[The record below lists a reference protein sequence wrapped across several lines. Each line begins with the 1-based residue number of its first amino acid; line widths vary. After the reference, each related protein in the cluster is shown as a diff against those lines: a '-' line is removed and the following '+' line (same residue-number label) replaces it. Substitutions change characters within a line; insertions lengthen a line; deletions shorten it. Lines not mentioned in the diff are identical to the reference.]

1 MPHDPSRNP
10 PAFAVGRFN
19 HDFYEHIGSLR
30 LAPGVLPRHG
40 WTFLIAAFFSIGLM
54 IFISIGQTYILNEHL
69 GIPASEQG
77 TISGNLVFFTEVLT
91 LLLFL
96 PAGILMD
103 RIGRRPVYAAG
114 FLLLALTY
122 VLYPFAESVA
132 ALYVD
137 RIIYALAVV
146 TVAGGL
152 STVMADY
159 PAECSRGKLVAL
171 VGLVSGLGVVIISQ
185 GFGALPKVFTGA
197 GLDGVAAGRLTH
209 FIVAGLSVAV
219 AALLAWGLKPGIPIH
234 HDERPSV
241 RELLTGGFSQARN
254 PRILLAYSAA
264 FIARGDQSVNAV
276 FLILWGTL
284 AGKAAGLEP
293 AAAVMSGTFIFV
305 IAQIAALAWAPIL
318 GPLLDRIDRVSA
330 LAVCMALS
338 ALGNLALLRLDDPLA
353 SHGMVFFILLGI
365 GQISVFLGG
374 QSLIGQEAP
383 LAQRGSVLGAF
394 NVAGAIG
401 ILLMTFVGGHLFDQ
415 VDPRAPFVLVGVINL
430 ALLLASV
437 YVRLQYPVPALKTK

>member
-1 MPHDPSRNP
+1 MHNQHLSVR
-10 PAFAVGRFN
+10 
-19 HDFYEHIGSLR
+19 IGHLQ
-30 LAPGVLPRHG
+30 LAPGIHAHHG
-40 WTFLIAAFFSIGLM
+40 WTFLAAAFFSIGLM

-69 GIPASEQG
+69 HIPVNEQG
-77 TISGNLVFFTEVLT
+77 AISGNLVFFTEILT

-96 PAGILMD
+96 PAGVLMD

-122 VLYPFAESVA
+122 VLYPFAESVT
-132 ALYVD
+132 ALYLD

-159 PAECSRGKLVAL
+159 PAECSRGKLVAA
-171 VGLVSGLGVVIISQ
+171 VGVLSGLGVVIISQ
-185 GFGALPKVFTGA
+185 GFGSVPKMFINA
-197 GLDGVAAGRLTH
+197 GFDGITAGRMTH
-209 FIVAGLSVAV
+209 LIVAGLAVAV
-219 AALLAWGLKPGIPIH
+219 AVMTWWGLKPGVPIC
-234 HDERPSV
+234 HDERPTV
-241 RELLTGGFSQARN
+241 RELLLSGFAQARN

-293 AAAVMSGTFIFV
+293 AAAVMGGTFIFV
-305 IAQIAALAWAPIL
+305 IAQIAALVWAPIL

-330 LAVCMALS
+330 LAVCMGLS
-338 ALGNLALLRLDDPLA
+338 AIGNLALLLLDDPLA
-353 SHGMVFFILLGI
+353 KHGMIFFILLGI

-383 LAQRGSVLGAF
+383 LAQRGAVLGAF

-401 ILLMTFVGGHLFDQ
+401 ILLMTAIGGQLFDH
-415 VDPRAPFVLVGVINL
+415 VDPRAPFVVIGFVNI
-430 ALLLASV
+430 LLLVASV
-437 YVRLQYPVPALKTK
+437 YVRIQHHRPPTADDAPPVPIA

>member
-1 MPHDPSRNP
+1 MQNQNLSAR
-10 PAFAVGRFN
+10 
-19 HDFYEHIGSLR
+19 IGPLL
-30 LAPGVLPRHG
+30 LAPGIHTSHG
-40 WTFLIAAFFSIGLM
+40 WTFLAAAFFSIGLM

-69 GIPASEQG
+69 HIPVAEQG
-77 TISGNLVFFTEVLT
+77 AISGNLVFFTEILT

-96 PAGILMD
+96 PAGVLMD
-103 RIGRRPVYAAG
+103 RIGRRPVYAVG
-114 FLLLALTY
+114 FLLLAVTY
-122 VLYPFAESVA
+122 ALYPFAESVT
-132 ALYVD
+132 ALYLD
-137 RIIYALAVV
+137 RILYALAVV

-159 PAECSRGKLVAL
+159 PAECSRGKLVAI
-171 VGLVSGLGVVIISQ
+171 VGLVSGLGVVVISQ
-185 GFGALPKVFTGA
+185 GFGTVPKLLINNGI
-197 GLDGVAAGRLTH
+197 DGVTAGRMTH
-209 FIVAGLSVAV
+209 LIVAGLAVAV
-219 AALLAWGLKPGIPIH
+219 AVMVWWGLKPGVPMR

-241 RELLTGGFSQARN
+241 RELLIGGFVQARH

-293 AAAVMSGTFIFV
+293 AAAVMGGTLIFV
-305 IAQIAALAWAPIL
+305 VAQIAALVWAPIL

-330 LAVCMALS
+330 LAVCMGLS
-338 ALGNLALLRLDDPLA
+338 AFGNLALLLLDDPLA
-353 SHGMVFFILLGI
+353 QHGTIFFILLGI

-383 LAQRGSVLGAF
+383 LAQRGAVLGAF

-401 ILLMTFVGGHLFDQ
+401 ILLMTAIGGQLFDR
-415 VDPRAPFVLVGVINL
+415 VDPRAPFVVIGMINIVLLV
-430 ALLLASV
+430 ASV
-437 YVRLQYPVPALKTK
+437 YVRIHHHRPPPADHAPPLPIDLY